1 MRRRLTMIFI
11 LLCVAI
17 CSTVV
22 VFAVSANAA
31 VWSDVDIAG
40 VYAYGDT
47 FDVPE
52 RTVTVGSNTV
62 KALHTV
68 TFPGGD
74 VVRGKAVKLSETG
87 NYTVR
92 YYASIGKEQYS
103 AEKSFTVQGFGY
115 GVNSAESSVAY
126 GRYTEFGADSTGLKV
141 KLANGDKLTFT
152 KLINV
157 AALTQSDALL
167 KFFITPE
174 HQGAADFNKLTFTL
188 TDSVDSSKYLR
199 IDVNRGQFS
208 SGGVGVSWVMAGGNG
223 QDMVGYEK
231 GKKLHVNDDV
241 GTALYIS
248 FVAQNNSGDGWSGPA
263 FNVKPD
269 LRYGTISF
277 DYNSKIVYANSD
289 IVSDLDSSDY
299 YKDLWRGWSSDKAR
313 LTVSASGYS
322 SSTANFCI
330 TEIFGMS
337 ADELRNNNFID
348 DEAPVITVDSDYAEM
363 PRAEVARAYSVP
375 TAKAYDDYAGAC
387 EVTTEVVYGYHSE
400 EPVSV
405 SLLNGSFVPDRTG
418 TYAIVYTAKDGFG
431 NIGRKSLFV
440 QAVKSVPEIVITPPS
455 VSSSVELGTYV
466 EIPEPVVSGGS
477 GKINIV
483 TSVVFGGER
492 TAVNGGFR
500 PETEGEYTVE
510 FAATDYIGKTQT
522 VSLTVDATRGEK
534 PMFVD
539 SVNLPPVYINGGRY
553 ILPELYANDYTS
565 GSLKRVLCDVKVV
578 DANGEKIYKAGSEYI
593 PAVNSNGDIAEITYY
608 SGSAVYPAFNVPVII
623 GRTDNTVYMSNYVY
637 GKDINVTTRD
647 ENNALYTTGLAV
659 IPGSGDAGWIF
670 ANALLKNEASVAV
683 STLAGKTN
691 FGAFEFSLIDA
702 SSGKKI
708 TVTATIGSAKVT
720 FTHGAESYTLGSSVK
735 NGGKLKIAYGN
746 GKLNV
751 VCNDSTVMSVPLTV
765 YDNGDEFDGF
775 TSDKVYIGV
784 TTKDNKA
791 DSRYMVLTV
800 NENALSYRNQDNS
813 APSFSISG
821 DYGGKQ
827 KVNSEYVIKRGICSD
842 VFAPESNGT
851 LSVTAPDGTIMKDK
865 NGKVLKDVPIDEE
878 YVITLNQ
885 YGKYT
890 VSYAISEV
898 DWVGNRNKPNI
909 TVTVPDEEVPVIK
922 FTKVPS
928 ATAAVGDVIVMP
940 EYKVTDNIS
949 PESEITVR
957 AFIINAQGKFIELV
971 DGANAIRCE
980 NTGKYTFIVYA
991 TDAAGNSSS
1000 LCYEVNVR

>member
-1 MRRRLTMIFI
+1 
-11 LLCVAI
+11 
-17 CSTVV
+17 
-22 VFAVSANAA
+22 
-31 VWSDVDIAG
+31 
-40 VYAYGDT
+40 
-47 FDVPE
+47 
-52 RTVTVGSNTV
+52 
-62 KALHTV
+62 
-68 TFPGGD
+68 
-74 VVRGKAVKLSETG
+74 
-87 NYTVR
+87 
-92 YYASIGKEQYS
+92 
-103 AEKSFTVQGFGY
+103 
-115 GVNSAESSVAY
+115 
-126 GRYTEFGADSTGLKV
+126 
-141 KLANGDKLTFT
+141 
-152 KLINV
+152 
-157 AALTQSDALL
+157 
-167 KFFITPE
+167 
-174 HQGAADFNKLTFTL
+174 
-188 TDSVDSSKYLR
+188 
-199 IDVNRGQFS
+199 
-208 SGGVGVSWVMAGGNG
+208 
-223 QDMVGYEK
+223 
-231 GKKLHVNDDV
+231 
-241 GTALYIS
+241 
-248 FVAQNNSGDGWSGPA
+248 
-263 FNVKPD
+263 
-269 LRYGTISF
+269 
-277 DYNSKIVYANSD
+277 
-289 IVSDLDSSDY
+289 
-299 YKDLWRGWSSDKAR
+299 
-313 LTVSASGYS
+313 
-322 SSTANFCI
+322 
-330 TEIFGMS
+330 MS
-337 ADELRNNNFID
+337 ADELRDNNFID
-348 DEAPVITVDSDYAEM
+348 DEAPAITVDSDYAEM
-363 PRAEVARAYSVP
+363 PRAEVDRAYSVP
-375 TAKAYDDYAGAC
+375 AAKAYDDYAGAC

-431 NIGRKSLFV
+431 NIGRKLLFV
-440 QAVKSVPEIVITPPS
+440 QSVKSVPEIVITPPS

-477 GKINIV
+477 GKINV
-483 TSVVFGGER
+483 ETSVVFGGER

-510 FAATDYIGKTQT
+510 FAATDYIGKTRT
-522 VSLTVDATRGEK
+522 ASITVDATRGEK

-565 GSLKRVLCDVKVV
+565 GSLKRALCDVKVV

-637 GKDINVTTRD
+637 GKDINVTARD

-670 ANALLKNEASVAV
+670 ANALLKSEASVAV

-708 TVTATIGSAKVT
+708 TVTATIGLAKIT

-751 VCNDSTVMSVPLTV
+751 VCNDSAVMSVPLTV

-775 TSDKVYIGV
+775 ASDKVYIGV

-909 TVTVPDEEVPVIK
+909 TVTVPDEEAPVIQ

-1000 LCYEVNVR
+1000 LCCEVNVR

>member
-1 MRRRLTMIFI
+1 M
-11 LLCVAI
+11 
-17 CSTVV
+17 
-22 VFAVSANAA
+22 
-31 VWSDVDIAG
+31 
-40 VYAYGDT
+40 
-47 FDVPE
+47 
-52 RTVTVGSNTV
+52 
-62 KALHTV
+62 
-68 TFPGGD
+68 
-74 VVRGKAVKLSETG
+74 
-87 NYTVR
+87 
-92 YYASIGKEQYS
+92 
-103 AEKSFTVQGFGY
+103 
-115 GVNSAESSVAY
+115 
-126 GRYTEFGADSTGLKV
+126 
-141 KLANGDKLTFT
+141 
-152 KLINV
+152 
-157 AALTQSDALL
+157 
-167 KFFITPE
+167 
-174 HQGAADFNKLTFTL
+174 
-188 TDSVDSSKYLR
+188 
-199 IDVNRGQFS
+199 
-208 SGGVGVSWVMAGGNG
+208 
-223 QDMVGYEK
+223 
-231 GKKLHVNDDV
+231 
-241 GTALYIS
+241 
-248 FVAQNNSGDGWSGPA
+248 
-263 FNVKPD
+263 
-269 LRYGTISF
+269 
-277 DYNSKIVYANSD
+277 
-289 IVSDLDSSDY
+289 
-299 YKDLWRGWSSDKAR
+299 
-313 LTVSASGYS
+313 
-322 SSTANFCI
+322 
-330 TEIFGMS
+330 
-337 ADELRNNNFID
+337 
-348 DEAPVITVDSDYAEM
+348 
-363 PRAEVARAYSVP
+363 
-375 TAKAYDDYAGAC
+375 
-387 EVTTEVVYGYHSE
+387 
-400 EPVSV
+400 
-405 SLLNGSFVPDRTG
+405 
-418 TYAIVYTAKDGFG
+418 
-431 NIGRKSLFV
+431 
-440 QAVKSVPEIVITPPS
+440 
-455 VSSSVELGTYV
+455 
-466 EIPEPVVSGGS
+466 
-477 GKINIV
+477 
-483 TSVVFGGER
+483 
-492 TAVNGGFR
+492 
-500 PETEGEYTVE
+500 E

-565 GSLKRVLCDVKVV
+565 GSLKRALCDVKVV

>member
-1 MRRRLTMIFI
+1 MLDR
-11 LLCVAI
+11 
-17 CSTVV
+17 
-22 VFAVSANAA
+22 
-31 VWSDVDIAG
+31 
-40 VYAYGDT
+40 Y
-47 FDVPE
+47 
-52 RTVTVGSNTV
+52 
-62 KALHTV
+62 
-68 TFPGGD
+68 FP
-74 VVRGKAVKLSETG
+74 L
-87 NYTVR
+87 
-92 YYASIGKEQYS
+92 
-103 AEKSFTVQGFGY
+103 
-115 GVNSAESSVAY
+115 
-126 GRYTEFGADSTGLKV
+126 
-141 KLANGDKLTFT
+141 
-152 KLINV
+152 
-157 AALTQSDALL
+157 
-167 KFFITPE
+167 
-174 HQGAADFNKLTFTL
+174 
-188 TDSVDSSKYLR
+188 
-199 IDVNRGQFS
+199 
-208 SGGVGVSWVMAGGNG
+208 
-223 QDMVGYEK
+223 
-231 GKKLHVNDDV
+231 
-241 GTALYIS
+241 
-248 FVAQNNSGDGWSGPA
+248 
-263 FNVKPD
+263 
-269 LRYGTISF
+269 
-277 DYNSKIVYANSD
+277 
-289 IVSDLDSSDY
+289 
-299 YKDLWRGWSSDKAR
+299 
-313 LTVSASGYS
+313 
-322 SSTANFCI
+322 
-330 TEIFGMS
+330 
-337 ADELRNNNFID
+337 
-348 DEAPVITVDSDYAEM
+348 
-363 PRAEVARAYSVP
+363 
-375 TAKAYDDYAGAC
+375 
-387 EVTTEVVYGYHSE
+387 
-400 EPVSV
+400 SV
-405 SLLNGSFVPDRTG
+405 SLLNGSFVPDRMG

-431 NIGRKSLFV
+431 NIGRKLLFV

-477 GKINIV
+477 GKINV
-483 TSVVFGGER
+483 ETSVVFGGER

-522 VSLTVDATRGEK
+522 VSITVDATRGEK

-565 GSLKRVLCDVKVV
+565 GSLMRALCDVKVV
-578 DANGEKIYKAGSEYI
+578 DANGEKIYKAGSEYV
-593 PAVNSNGDIAEITYY
+593 PAVNSNGDVAEITYY

-670 ANALLKNEASVAV
+670 ANALLKSEVSVAV

-708 TVTATIGSAKVT
+708 TVTATIGLAKIT

-751 VCNDSTVMSVPLTV
+751 VCNDSAVMSVPLTV

-909 TVTVPDEEVPVIK
+909 TVTVPDEEAPVIQ

-1000 LCYEVNVR
+1000 LCSEVNVR

>member
-1 MRRRLTMIFI
+1 MKRRLTMIII

-17 CSTVV
+17 CSMVT
-22 VFAVSANAA
+22 VFAVGANAA
-31 VWSDVDIAG
+31 VWSEVNIAEF
-40 VYAYGDT
+40 YAYGDT
-47 FDVPE
+47 FAVPE
-52 RTVTVGSNTV
+52 RTLTVGNNTV

-68 TFPGGD
+68 SFPSGD
-74 VVRGKAVKLSETG
+74 AVRGKSVKLSEMG

-103 AEKSFTVQGFGY
+103 DEKSFTVQGFGY
-115 GVNSAESSVAY
+115 GVNSAESSVVY
-126 GRYTEFGADSTGLKV
+126 GRYTEFGADSTGLIV

-152 KLINV
+152 KLIDV
-157 AALTQSDALL
+157 AALTQSDALF

-174 HQGAADFNKLTFTL
+174 HQGAADFNKLTLTL
-188 TDSVDSSKYLR
+188 TDALDSSKYLK
-199 IDVNRGQFS
+199 IDINRGQFS

-263 FNVKPD
+263 VNVKPD

-322 SSTANFCI
+322 SATANFCI
-330 TEIFGMS
+330 TDVFGMS
-337 ADELRNNNFID
+337 ADELRDNNFID
-348 DEAPVITVDSDYAEM
+348 DEAPVITVDSDYTEM
-363 PRAEVARAYSVP
+363 PRAETGRAYSVP
-375 TAKAYDDYAGAC
+375 AATAYDDYAGTC
-387 EVTTEVVYGYHSE
+387 EVATEVVYGYHTE

-405 SLLNGSFVPDRTG
+405 TLLNGVFVPDRPGIYT
-418 TYAIVYTAKDGFG
+418 IVYTAKDGFG
-431 NIGRKSLFV
+431 KTGRELLFV
-440 QAVKSVPEIVITPPS
+440 QAVKTVPEIVITPPS
-455 VSSSVELGTYV
+455 VLSSVELGTYV
-466 EIPEPVVSGGS
+466 EIPEPIVSGGS
-477 GKINIV
+477 GKINIE
-483 TSVVFGGER
+483 TAVVFGGER
-492 TAVNGGFR
+492 TIINGGFR
-500 PETEGEYTVE
+500 PETEGEYTIE
-510 FAATDYIGKTQT
+510 FVATDYIGKTQ
-522 VSLTVDATRGEK
+522 SATLIVEAKRGDK
-534 PMFVD
+534 PVFVD

-565 GSLKRVLCDVKVV
+565 GSLKRALCDVKVV

-623 GRTDNTVYMSNYVY
+623 GRTDNTVHMSNYIY
-637 GKDINVTTRD
+637 GKDITVTTRD

-659 IPGSGDAGWIF
+659 IPSLGNSSWIF
-670 ANALLKNEASVAV
+670 ANALLKNEASVTV

-691 FGAFEFSLIDA
+691 FGAFEFTFIDA
-702 SSGKKI
+702 LNGKKI
-708 TVTATIGSAKVT
+708 TVAAEIGSAQVT
-720 FTHGAESYTLGSSVK
+720 FTHGGESYVLGSSVK
-735 NGGKLKIAYGN
+735 NGGELKITFGN
-746 GKLNV
+746 EKINI
-751 VCNDSTVMSVPLTV
+751 VCNDYAAMSIPLTV
-765 YDNGDEFDGF
+765 YDDGDAFDGF

-791 DSRYMVLTV
+791 DSRYMVLSV
-800 NENALSYRNQDNS
+800 NENALSYRNRDNG
-813 APSFSISG
+813 APSFTILG

-827 KVNSEYVIKRGICSD
+827 KVNSEYIIKRGICSD
-842 VFAPESNGT
+842 VFAPEASGT

-865 NGKVLKDVPIDEE
+865 NGKLLKDVSINEE
-878 YVITLNQ
+878 YVITLTQ

-890 VSYAISEV
+890 VSYVISEV

-909 TVTVPDEEVPVIK
+909 TITVPDEEAPVIE

-928 ATAAVGDVIVMP
+928 ATATVGDVIVMP
-940 EYKVTDNIS
+940 EYKVSDNIS
-949 PESEITVR
+949 SESEITVR
-957 AFIINAQGKFIELV
+957 SFVINAQGRFIELT
-971 DGANAIRCE
+971 DGANAIKCE
-980 NTGKYTFIVYA
+980 NAGKYTFIVYA
-991 TDAAGNSSS
+991 TDAAYNSSS
-1000 LCYEVNVR
+1000 LCFEVNVR

>member
-1 MRRRLTMIFI
+1 MI
-11 LLCVAI
+11 
-17 CSTVV
+17 TQ
-22 VFAVSANAA
+22 
-31 VWSDVDIAG
+31 
-40 VYAYGDT
+40 
-47 FDVPE
+47 
-52 RTVTVGSNTV
+52 
-62 KALHTV
+62 AL
-68 TFPGGD
+68 
-74 VVRGKAVKLSETG
+74 
-87 NYTVR
+87 
-92 YYASIGKEQYS
+92 
-103 AEKSFTVQGFGY
+103 
-115 GVNSAESSVAY
+115 
-126 GRYTEFGADSTGLKV
+126 
-141 KLANGDKLTFT
+141 
-152 KLINV
+152 
-157 AALTQSDALL
+157 
-167 KFFITPE
+167 
-174 HQGAADFNKLTFTL
+174 
-188 TDSVDSSKYLR
+188 
-199 IDVNRGQFS
+199 
-208 SGGVGVSWVMAGGNG
+208 
-223 QDMVGYEK
+223 
-231 GKKLHVNDDV
+231 
-241 GTALYIS
+241 
-248 FVAQNNSGDGWSGPA
+248 
-263 FNVKPD
+263 
-269 LRYGTISF
+269 
-277 DYNSKIVYANSD
+277 
-289 IVSDLDSSDY
+289 
-299 YKDLWRGWSSDKAR
+299 AR
-313 LTVSASGYS
+313 LQ
-322 SSTANFCI
+322 
-330 TEIFGMS
+330 
-337 ADELRNNNFID
+337 R
-348 DEAPVITVDSDYAEM
+348 
-363 PRAEVARAYSVP
+363 
-375 TAKAYDDYAGAC
+375 K
-387 EVTTEVVYGYHSE
+387 VVYGYHSE

-431 NIGRKSLFV
+431 NIGRKLLFV

-477 GKINIV
+477 GKINV
-483 TSVVFGGER
+483 ETSVVFGGER

-522 VSLTVDATRGEK
+522 VSITVDATRGEK

-565 GSLKRVLCDVKVV
+565 GSLKRALCDVKVV
-578 DANGEKIYKAGSEYI
+578 DANGERIYKAGSEYI

-670 ANALLKNEASVAV
+670 ANALLKSEASVAV

-708 TVTATIGSAKVT
+708 TVTATIGSAKIT

-751 VCNDSTVMSVPLTV
+751 VCNDSAVMSVPLTV

-851 LSVTAPDGTIMKDK
+851 LSR
-865 NGKVLKDVPIDEE
+865 
-878 YVITLNQ
+878 
-885 YGKYT
+885 YGSRRKHN
-890 VSYAISEV
+890 E
-898 DWVGNRNKPNI
+898 G
-909 TVTVPDEEVPVIK
+909 
-922 FTKVPS
+922 
-928 ATAAVGDVIVMP
+928 
-940 EYKVTDNIS
+940 
-949 PESEITVR
+949 
-957 AFIINAQGKFIELV
+957 
-971 DGANAIRCE
+971 
-980 NTGKYTFIVYA
+980 
-991 TDAAGNSSS
+991 
-1000 LCYEVNVR
+1000 